1 MRRLQLVPVMAI
13 TLFALAGVA
22 HAKKFPPCPS
32 GRFVVSPA
40 DALQFGNPPPA
51 LETLSIVGGTQ
62 VVLPDCG
69 PAPTKLKG
77 GKKATT
83 LTARWAQCGTFSK
96 IRLKAKIPSPAC
108 NTLQGTIK
116 AKKTAAKPFTAA
128 LSTCGDGSF
137 DGEGGEECDATA
149 SGGDAACPGACGTVG
164 TPTAC
169 LCPLAT
175 TTTTIPVIPV
185 CGDCTV
191 EPGETCDDCNT
202 MDGDNCPST
211 CFIAG
216 CTPVAGTSRTAS
228 VKYTPPAGTT
238 VGGLGLFVDYPEAQV
253 RKPMIHLS
261 SGVSGVVHDRDY
273 GLTEELID
281 TAGTGFPGDPG
292 ALFQMNFQDCQGAT
306 PPLATDFTC
315 TVEDASD
322 EIGNVLDPSTISCTV
337 TIP

>member
-1 MRRLQLVPVMAI
+1 MRPTPPDNRCPTAPSTAHRVGATPTASPRRRWQMRASVIPRRGRGARSRSRRHPSSEGKMPRPSSRSGGVLRMRRLQLVPVMAI

-164 TPTAC
+164 T
-169 LCPLAT
+169 
-175 TTTTIPVIPV
+175 
-185 CGDCTV
+185 
-191 EPGETCDDCNT
+191 
-202 MDGDNCPST
+202 
-211 CFIAG
+211 
-216 CTPVAGTSRTAS
+216 
-228 VKYTPPAGTT
+228 
-238 VGGLGLFVDYPEAQV
+238 
-253 RKPMIHLS
+253 
-261 SGVSGVVHDRDY
+261 
-273 GLTEELID
+273 
-281 TAGTGFPGDPG
+281 
-292 ALFQMNFQDCQGAT
+292 
-306 PPLATDFTC
+306 
-315 TVEDASD
+315 
-322 EIGNVLDPSTISCTV
+322 
-337 TIP
+337 